1 MSESKLT
8 DRHLNAVAWGALLV
22 WWGICF
28 LPGVLPNGVDAAG
41 TGVIL
46 LAACVTQRARGRR
59 VDSFTFIAGTLC
71 LVWGALDMTRSV
83 LHMSWNLPVLA
94 ILLVV
99 LGVELAAGALLR
111 PQERQG
117 QQHGQPQQ
125 QSR

>member
-1 MSESKLT
+1 MSENKLSN
-8 DRHLNAVAWGALLV
+8 RHLNAIAWGALFV

-46 LAACVTQRARGRR
+46 LAACAVQAARKKRL
-59 VDSFTFIAGTLC
+59 DAFTFIAGTLC

-83 LHMSWNLPVLA
+83 LHLPWKLPVLA

-99 LGVELAAGALLR
+99 LGVELAAGSLLR
-111 PQERQG
+111 RDPSQKMD
-117 QQHGQPQQ
+117 
-125 QSR
+125 